1 MQYYEISY
9 YRTRNW
15 IDKKYVKSELGSSDA
30 ICKTKLKQ
38 IHNVEEITE
47 ERYNECIA
55 KNKALKSA
63 KAQQKAD
70 AFIQ

>member
-9 YRTRNW
+9 YRTYNW

-47 ERYNECIA
+47 ERYNEM
-55 KNKALKSA
+55 KKKQ
-63 KAQQKAD
+63 KAQRLEKKQAQQS
-70 AFIQ
+70 AFVQ

>member
-1 MQYYEISY
+1 MNYYEISY
-9 YRTRNW
+9 YRTYNW

-47 ERYNECIA
+47 ERYAECLANI
-55 KNKALKSA
+55 KALKA
-63 KAQQKAD
+63 EKAQQQAS